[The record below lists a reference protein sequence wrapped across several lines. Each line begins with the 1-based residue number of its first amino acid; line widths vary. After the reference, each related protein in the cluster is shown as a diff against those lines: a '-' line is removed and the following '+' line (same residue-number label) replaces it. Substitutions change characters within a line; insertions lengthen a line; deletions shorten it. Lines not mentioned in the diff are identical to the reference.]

1 MDNGSFL
8 RKYKNGSVLKIL
20 QPEKQYNFMASQDPQ
35 GIKIVCQNKKARHNY
50 NIENSFE
57 AGLVLKG
64 TEVKSL
70 RNGKANLVDSYATI
84 DGNEAWLNHFHID
97 PYTPATQFNHHPMR
111 KRKLLLHKREINK
124 LIGKT
129 QEKGCTL
136 VPLKIYFKNGKV
148 KVNLGIAKAK
158 KLYDKRAALK
168 KQESIREIDRAVKLR
183 NR

>member
-1 MDNGSFL
+1 
-8 RKYKNGSVLKIL
+8 
-20 QPEKQYNFMASQDPQ
+20 MAIQDPK

-50 NIENSFE
+50 NIEDCFE

-148 KVNLGIAKAK
+148 KVDLGIAKAK

-168 KQESIREIDRAVKLR
+168 KRESIREIDRAVKSR
-183 NR
+183 NS

>member
-1 MDNGSFL
+1 
-8 RKYKNGSVLKIL
+8 
-20 QPEKQYNFMASQDPQ
+20 MATQESQD
-35 GIKIVCQNKKARHNY
+35 IKIVCQNKKARHNY
-50 NIENSFE
+50 NIEDSFE
-57 AGLVLKG
+57 AGLALKG

-97 PYTPATQFNHHPMR
+97 PYSPATQFNHHPMR
-111 KRKLLLHKREINK
+111 KRKLLLHKKEINK

-136 VPLKIYFKNGKV
+136 VPLKIYFKNGKA
-148 KVNLGIAKAK
+148 KVDLGIAKAK
-158 KLYDKRAALK
+158 KLYDKRATLK
-168 KQESIREIDRAVKLR
+168 KKESIREMDRAIKSQ

>member
-1 MDNGSFL
+1 
-8 RKYKNGSVLKIL
+8 
-20 QPEKQYNFMASQDPQ
+20 MAIQDPQ

-50 NIENSFE
+50 NIEDSFE
-57 AGLVLKG
+57 AGLILKG

-148 KVNLGIAKAK
+148 KVDLGIAKAK

-168 KQESIREIDRAVKLR
+168 KQESVREIDRAVKLR

>member
-1 MDNGSFL
+1 
-8 RKYKNGSVLKIL
+8 
-20 QPEKQYNFMASQDPQ
+20 MAIQDPQ

-50 NIENSFE
+50 NIEDSIE
-57 AGLVLKG
+57 AGLVLQG

-148 KVNLGIAKAK
+148 KVDLGIAKAK

>member
-1 MDNGSFL
+1 MT
-8 RKYKNGSVLKIL
+8 I
-20 QPEKQYNFMASQDPQ
+20 QDPQ

-97 PYTPATQFNHHPMR
+97 PYTPATQFNPHPMR

-148 KVNLGIAKAK
+148 KVDLGIAKAK

-168 KQESIREIDRAVKLR
+168 KQESIREIARAVKLR

>member
-1 MDNGSFL
+1 
-8 RKYKNGSVLKIL
+8 
-20 QPEKQYNFMASQDPQ
+20 MAKDAQ

-50 NIENSFE
+50 NIEDSFE
-57 AGLVLKG
+57 AGLILKG

-148 KVNLGIAKAK
+148 KVDLGIAKAK

-168 KQESIREIDRAVKLR
+168 KQESIREIDRAIKLR

>member
-1 MDNGSFL
+1 MTAHDSL
-8 RKYKNGSVLKIL
+8 
-20 QPEKQYNFMASQDPQ
+20 E
-35 GIKIVCQNKKARHNY
+35 IKIVCQNKKARYNY
-50 NIENSFE
+50 TIEDTFE
-57 AGLVLKG
+57 AGLVLQG

-84 DGNEAWLNHFHID
+84 QGEEAWLNNFHID

-111 KRKLLLHKREINK
+111 KRKLLLHKKEINK

-136 VPLKIYFKNGKV
+136 VPLKIYFKNGKA
-148 KVNLGIAKAK
+148 KVDLGIAKSK

-168 KQESIREIDRAVKLR
+168 KQESDREIDRAIKSR

>member
-1 MDNGSFL
+1 
-8 RKYKNGSVLKIL
+8 
-20 QPEKQYNFMASQDPQ
+20 MASQDPQ

-50 NIENSFE
+50 NIEDSFE
-57 AGLVLKG
+57 AGLILKG

-136 VPLKIYFKNGKV
+136 VPLKIYFKNGKA
-148 KVNLGIAKAK
+148 KVDLGVAKAK

-168 KQESIREIDRAVKLR
+168 KQESIREIDWAVKLR

>member
-1 MDNGSFL
+1 M
-8 RKYKNGSVLKIL
+8 KTY
-20 QPEKQYNFMASQDPQ
+20 DPD

-50 NIENSFE
+50 TIEETFE
-57 AGLVLKG
+57 AGMVLRG

-84 DGNEAWLNHFHID
+84 NGEEAWLNHFHID

-111 KRKLLLHKREINK
+111 KRKLLLHKKEINK

-136 VPLKIYFKNGKV
+136 VPLKVYFKNGKA
-148 KVNLGIAKAK
+148 KVDLGIAKAK
-158 KLYDKRAALK
+158 KLYDKRATLK
-168 KQESIREIDRAVKLR
+168 KQESDREIDRAMKSN
-183 NR
+183 NRG

>member
-1 MDNGSFL
+1 
-8 RKYKNGSVLKIL
+8 
-20 QPEKQYNFMASQDPQ
+20 MATQDPQ

-50 NIENSFE
+50 NIEDCFE
-57 AGLVLKG
+57 AGLILKG

-136 VPLKIYFKNGKV
+136 VPLKIYFKNGKI
-148 KVNLGIAKAK
+148 KVDLGIAKAK

-168 KQESIREIDRAVKLR
+168 KKESIREIDRAVKLR

>member
-1 MDNGSFL
+1 M
-8 RKYKNGSVLKIL
+8 KII
-20 QPEKQYNFMASQDPQ
+20 AT
-35 GIKIVCQNKKARHNY
+35 NKKATFDY
-50 NIENSFE
+50 QISLKLD
-57 AGLVLKG
+57 AGIVLTG
-64 TEVKSL
+64 SEVKSL

-84 DGNEAWLNHFHID
+84 QGEEAWLNNFHID

-111 KRKLLLHKREINK
+111 KRKLLLHKKQINK

-136 VPLKIYFKNGKV
+136 IPLKIYFKNGKA
-148 KVNLGIAKAK
+148 KVDLGIAKAK

-168 KQESIREIDRAVKLR
+168 KQESDREIDRAIKSR

>member
-1 MDNGSFL
+1 MT
-8 RKYKNGSVLKIL
+8 
-20 QPEKQYNFMASQDPQ
+20 AHDPL
-35 GIKIVCQNKKARHNY
+35 GIKIVCQNKKARYNY
-50 NIENSFE
+50 TIEDTFE
-57 AGLVLKG
+57 AGLVLQG

-84 DGNEAWLNHFHID
+84 QGEEAWLNNFHID

-111 KRKLLLHKREINK
+111 KRKLLLHKKEINK

-136 VPLKIYFKNGKV
+136 VPLKIYFKNGTV
-148 KVNLGIAKAK
+148 QVELGIAKAK

-168 KQESIREIDRAVKLR
+168 KQESDREIDRAIKSR

>member
-1 MDNGSFL
+1 MT
-8 RKYKNGSVLKIL
+8 
-20 QPEKQYNFMASQDPQ
+20 AHDPQ

-50 NIENSFE
+50 TIEDTFE
-57 AGLVLKG
+57 AGLVLRG

-70 RNGKANLVDSYATI
+70 RNGKANLADSYATI
-84 DGNEAWLNHFHID
+84 DGEEAWLNHFHID

-111 KRKLLLHKREINK
+111 KRKLLLHKKEINK

-136 VPLKIYFKNGKV
+136 IQLKIYFKNGKA
-148 KVNLGIAKAK
+148 KVDLGIAKAK

-168 KQESIREIDRAVKLR
+168 KKESDREIDRAIKSR
-183 NR
+183 NQ

>member
-1 MDNGSFL
+1 
-8 RKYKNGSVLKIL
+8 
-20 QPEKQYNFMASQDPQ
+20 MASQDPQ

-50 NIENSFE
+50 NIEDSFE

-111 KRKLLLHKREINK
+111 KRELLLHKREINK

-136 VPLKIYFKNGKV
+136 VPLKIYFKNGKA
-148 KVNLGIAKAK
+148 KVDLGIAKAK
-158 KLYDKRAALK
+158 KLYDKRATLK
-168 KQESIREIDRAVKLR
+168 KQESIREMDRAIKSR

>member
-1 MDNGSFL
+1 MT
-8 RKYKNGSVLKIL
+8 RH
-20 QPEKQYNFMASQDPQ
+20 ETE

-50 NIENSFE
+50 TIEDTFE
-57 AGLVLKG
+57 AGLVLRG

-84 DGNEAWLNHFHID
+84 NGEEAWLNHLHID

-111 KRKLLLHKREINK
+111 KRKLLLHKKEINK

-136 VPLKIYFKNGKV
+136 VPLKIYFKNGKA
-148 KVNLGIAKAK
+148 KVDLGIAKAK
-158 KLYDKRAALK
+158 KLFDKRATLK
-168 KQESIREIDRAVKLR
+168 KQEADREIDRAIKDR

>member
-1 MDNGSFL
+1 MT
-8 RKYKNGSVLKIL
+8 
-20 QPEKQYNFMASQDPQ
+20 AHDPP
-35 GIKIVCQNKKARHNY
+35 GIKIVCQNKKARYNY
-50 NIENSFE
+50 TIEDTFE
-57 AGLVLKG
+57 AGLVLQG

-84 DGNEAWLNHFHID
+84 QGEEAWLNNFHID

-111 KRKLLLHKREINK
+111 KRKLLLHKKEINK

-148 KVNLGIAKAK
+148 KVDLGIAKAK

-168 KQESIREIDRAVKLR
+168 KQESDREIDRAIKSR